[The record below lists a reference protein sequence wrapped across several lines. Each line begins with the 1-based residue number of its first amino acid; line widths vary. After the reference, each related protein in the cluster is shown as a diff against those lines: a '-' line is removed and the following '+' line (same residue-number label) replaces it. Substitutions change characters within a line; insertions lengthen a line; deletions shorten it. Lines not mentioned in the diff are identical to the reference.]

1 MSGCSSK
8 EFVQLKT
15 PEEGNWISLGRALT
29 THLCQGLRPFI
40 KRETEAFYNNL
51 RAAIAAGACI
61 CVYDP
66 GRKPNQYHDMGACKW
81 ANALQGYHLG
91 RRLNW
96 KQSDSSKWLD
106 PNIGPWEIV
115 KLFLPDVGIHTVIE
129 SVDDLEITNILNLMF
144 WCNHFTVQ
152 RPLIKDVRDIRNTKW
167 AHVLKL
173 ELSEIEKNDAFDA
186 IEELLKDPALA
197 SDLDVRNA
205 LQEISTLKSKR
216 DVHFCRAEVLYR
228 FIQVIQ
234 NDITGHKNEMKMFKK
249 ESNKNRKQRSRVE
262 GQLRKLQK
270 AQQNLEKKTK
280 GTISVPR
287 FVAYRLLNIGCYLV
301 RGATAIRQKP
311 VGTLMMFLV
320 FFCFICNLDD
330 KSYGDGE
337 LLLYV
342 VFLALLV

>member
-1 MSGCSSK
+1 MSECSSK

-51 RAAIAAGACI
+51 RAAIAAGACT

-115 KLFLPDVGIHTVIE
+115 KLFLPDVGINTVIE

-173 ELSEIEKNDAFDA
+173 ELSEIEKKDAFDA

-205 LQEISTLKSKR
+205 LQEISTLKSTKETCTFSEQR
-216 DVHFCRAEVLYR
+216 FCTVL
-228 FIQVIQ
+228 
-234 NDITGHKNEMKMFKK
+234 
-249 ESNKNRKQRSRVE
+249 NR
-262 GQLRKLQK
+262 
-270 AQQNLEKKTK
+270 
-280 GTISVPR
+280 
-287 FVAYRLLNIGCYLV
+287 
-301 RGATAIRQKP
+301 
-311 VGTLMMFLV
+311 
-320 FFCFICNLDD
+320 
-330 KSYGDGE
+330 
-337 LLLYV
+337 
-342 VFLALLV
+342 